1 MNFKYYDILSSLVLG
16 YAMLMVILYTWNIDY
31 DNDIQVGYLAVAYIL
46 GYMINA
52 LGGLIEK
59 YLNWGSMPS
68 DRLLTLKKGKDYTG
82 YSRIKFYDA
91 AFVVEK
97 LKDEL
102 KDSQAST
109 KKMFGRAMLYCNADA
124 NTRVP
129 DFNAQYAFSRTLLT
143 TMIVSS
149 TLIIIDN
156 YTDWRAYVVMIG
168 FTALCWNRY
177 IERGFYYAR
186 EVLIEYAKKKR

>member
-31 DNDIQVGYLAVAYIL
+31 DKDMQIGYLAVAYIL

-59 YLNWGSMPS
+59 YLNWGRMPS
-68 DRLLTLKKGKDYTG
+68 DRLLTLKKGKNYTG

-91 AFVVEK
+91 PFVIEK
-97 LKDEL
+97 LRDEL
-102 KDSQAST
+102 KDPQAST
-109 KKMFGRAMLYCNADA
+109 KKMFSRAMSYSNADT

-149 TLIIIDN
+149 ILIIINN
-156 YTDWRAYVVMIG
+156 YTDWRAYVVMTG
-168 FTALCWNRY
+168 LTSLCWNRY

-186 EVLIEYAKKKR
+186 EVLIEYTKKKR